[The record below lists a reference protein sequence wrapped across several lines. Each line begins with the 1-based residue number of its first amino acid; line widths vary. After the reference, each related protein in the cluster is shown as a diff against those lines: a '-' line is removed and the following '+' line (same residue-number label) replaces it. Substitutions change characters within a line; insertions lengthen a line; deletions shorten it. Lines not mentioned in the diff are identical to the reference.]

1 MCRSGSDL
9 VIEGVFMRHNFN
21 EVEVGREFD
30 VALLRVVHAMYAL
43 ELVLEKYQGDEDV
56 ICDGYPFQLSYD
68 EQVAEVAEW
77 YRLVGEKV
85 AK

>member
-30 VALLRVVHAMYAL
+30 VALEKVVNAMYAL
-43 ELVLEKYQGDEDV
+43 QIVLEKYQGDEDV
-56 ICDGYPFQLSYD
+56 ICDGFPFQLSYE
-68 EQVAEVAEW
+68 EQVAEVHGW
-77 YRLVGEKV
+77 WSLVNQKV